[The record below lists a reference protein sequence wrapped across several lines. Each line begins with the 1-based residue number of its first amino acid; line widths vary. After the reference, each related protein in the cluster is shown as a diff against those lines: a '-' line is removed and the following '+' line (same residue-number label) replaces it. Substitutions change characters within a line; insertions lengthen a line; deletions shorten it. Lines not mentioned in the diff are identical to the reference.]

1 MTYPAG
7 RSGQSWPDV
16 TSPPQVSASA
26 RLAGRRDGASLS
38 RRSVSWN
45 HRVRAGSLR
54 PLFPCGDG
62 VAWIPLGQETL
73 GESGIMF

>member
-1 MTYPAG
+1 MLTG
-7 RSGQSWPDV
+7 
-16 TSPPQVSASA
+16 QVSASA
-26 RLAGRRDGASLS
+26 RLVSRRDGASLS

-73 GESGIMF
+73 GESGTMS

>member
-1 MTYPAG
+1 MTYPPG

-16 TSPPQVSASA
+16 TSLA
-26 RLAGRRDGASLS
+26 RCRQALAWLTARWSKSS

-73 GESGIMF
+73 GESGTMF

>member
-1 MTYPAG
+1 MTYPPG

-16 TSPPQVSASA
+16 TSPGLVS
-26 RLAGRRDGASLS
+26 GRDGASLS

-45 HRVRAGSLR
+45 HRVWAGSLR
-54 PLFPCGDG
+54 PLFPYGDG

-73 GESGIMF
+73 GESGTMF